1 MCGTRKM
8 MKATPM
14 RRMMVVGRQVLISSF
29 HFTLPVRQC
38 CDKDGDV
45 GEGGDL
51 CLGDAALEA
60 IFAF

>member
-29 HFTLPVRQC
+29 HFTLPVC
-38 CDKDGDV
+38 GEDDGT

-51 CLGDAALEA
+51 CLGDA
-60 IFAF
+60 